1 MIKDHEKKEIF
12 YIFKT
17 PQLSIFIIKNICASP
32 STVDVFL
39 AGYM

>member
-17 PQLSIFIIKNICASP
+17 AQLSIFIIKNICASP
-32 STVDVFL
+32 SAVDVFL